1 MFKISV
7 INDSIAKVFKEIED
21 NGIVLSDG
29 ERVEVSY
36 GVSSYP
42 QGGEGAQKH
51 VLRFNARFLSEGETS
66 EKKIVAVPAKY
77 KAKFSNGVVVD
88 DAIVVVK
95 TELDEVPIHF
105 RKPKP
110 LTYTIPVDGE
120 KALCS
125 DIKTY
130 AERLVK

>member
-7 INDSIAKVFKEIED
+7 INDSIAKVFKEIE
-21 NGIVLSDG
+21 SDG
-29 ERVEVSY
+29 LVLGDGECVDVSY
-36 GVSSYP
+36 DVSSYP
-42 QGGEGAQKH
+42 PNENGSQKH
-51 VLRFNARFLSEGETS
+51 VLSFNARFLSEDEAS

-77 KAKFSNGVVVD
+77 KVKFSNGTVVD

-95 TELDEVPIHF
+95 TELDEVPMHF
-105 RKPKP
+105 KKPKP

-130 AERLVK
+130 ATRLVK

>member
-7 INDSIAKVFKEIED
+7 INDSIAKVFKDIEAE
-21 NGIVLSDG
+21 GIVLSDG

-36 GVSSYP
+36 DVEPYDNGVSGS
-42 QGGEGAQKH
+42 QKH
-51 VLRFNARFLSEGETS
+51 VLRFNARFLSEGKAS

-95 TELDEVPIHF
+95 TELDEVPVHF

-130 AERLVK
+130 AGRLVK

>member
-7 INDSIAKVFKEIED
+7 INDSIAKVFKDIEAE
-21 NGIVLSDG
+21 GIVLSDG

-36 GVSSYP
+36 DVSSYP
-42 QGGEGAQKH
+42 ASGIGAQKH
-51 VLRFNARFLSEGETS
+51 VLSFNARFTSEEGSS
-66 EKKIVAVPAKY
+66 EKKIVAVPVKY
-77 KAKFSNGVVVD
+77 RAKFSIGDIVD

-95 TELDEVPIHF
+95 TELDEVPVHF

-130 AERLVK
+130 AGRLVK

>member
-7 INDSIAKVFKEIED
+7 INDSIAKVFKEIESD
-21 NGIVLSDG
+21 GLVLGDG
-29 ERVEVSY
+29 ERVDVSY
-36 GVSSYP
+36 EASSYP
-42 QGGEGAQKH
+42 QSGEGAQKH
-51 VLRFNARFLSEGETS
+51 VLSFNARFLSEGEAS

-77 KAKFSNGVVVD
+77 KVKFSSGTVVD

-95 TELDEVPIHF
+95 TELDEVPLHF
-105 RKPKP
+105 KKPKP

-120 KALCS
+120 KALRA
-125 DIKTY
+125 DIRVY

>member
-7 INDSIAKVFKEIED
+7 INDSIAKVFKEIEAD
-21 NGIVLSDG
+21 GLVLSDG
-29 ERVEVSY
+29 ERVDVSY
-36 GVSSYP
+36 DVSSYP

-51 VLRFNARFLSEGETS
+51 ILMFNARFLSEGEAS

-77 KAKFSNGVVVD
+77 KAKFRSRTVVD

-95 TELDEVPIHF
+95 TELDEVPVNF
-105 RKPKP
+105 RRPKP

-125 DIKTY
+125 DIRTY
-130 AERLVK
+130 VGRLVK